1 MAKAKYFTIDKFL
14 GVNKTSTETL
24 LALGEASDMSN
35 FIITDDNKLS
45 KASGYESTF
54 TTLGAHSING
64 MWYGSLSGTYHF
76 LFSCNGFAYEH
87 DIDAGTNTSLGAIAD
102 HHTSFF
108 MSNNTVYILDGTGYF
123 KWTGTG
129 SIASVTGYIPTVYTA
144 TPPSGGGTIL
154 ESINYLIG
162 TKIIKFSG
170 NNTATVYQLPEL
182 EVTSIDTVT
191 VNGVAQVEGTHY
203 DEDLTAGTMTFVT
216 EPPLGVNNVIATWTK
231 TTSGDRA
238 IITNNDYYGGVYYA
252 RFWLFGNTN
261 YKNTRFPS
269 GVTMAGVSDPAYFPK
284 FSDSDVGEYEI
295 TDIAVQYDTQ
305 VIFTSGDS
313 SGASAWYSNEEDYT
327 DADTGAITALF
338 PVYPLNSKIGNVAKG
353 QTQIINNNPYTVHK
367 GIYEWVSTYIRS
379 EKNAIWVSERIQN
392 DIEDLDLTSA
402 ITIDWNEKGQYWFC
416 IGKKVWV
423 FNYRVNA
430 WYILEFPDTPTC
442 FVAADN
448 DLYIGTTAGEI
459 MRLDKDVVTYGGE
472 TISATWEMGFTHFG
486 ADWVRKFIQKAF
498 LTILPTTTTS
508 VDMSFETDLDNSSD
522 DFTASY
528 SLANFASWDFAGTD
542 TVPTR
547 IGFSFST
554 NYSPQPFKFKI
565 RAKKF
570 DYFKLKLANSES
582 FGCTV
587 LSITLPTRVGGEI
600 KGA

>member
-216 EPPLGVNNVIATWTK
+216 EPP
-231 TTSGDRA
+231 
-238 IITNNDYYGGVYYA
+238 
-252 RFWLFGNTN
+252 
-261 YKNTRFPS
+261 
-269 GVTMAGVSDPAYFPK
+269 
-284 FSDSDVGEYEI
+284 
-295 TDIAVQYDTQ
+295 
-305 VIFTSGDS
+305 
-313 SGASAWYSNEEDYT
+313 
-327 DADTGAITALF
+327 
-338 PVYPLNSKIGNVAKG
+338 
-353 QTQIINNNPYTVHK
+353 
-367 GIYEWVSTYIRS
+367 
-379 EKNAIWVSERIQN
+379 
-392 DIEDLDLTSA
+392 
-402 ITIDWNEKGQYWFC
+402 
-416 IGKKVWV
+416 
-423 FNYRVNA
+423 
-430 WYILEFPDTPTC
+430 
-442 FVAADN
+442 
-448 DLYIGTTAGEI
+448 
-459 MRLDKDVVTYGGE
+459 
-472 TISATWEMGFTHFG
+472 
-486 ADWVRKFIQKAF
+486 
-498 LTILPTTTTS
+498 
-508 VDMSFETDLDNSSD
+508 
-522 DFTASY
+522 
-528 SLANFASWDFAGTD
+528 
-542 TVPTR
+542 
-547 IGFSFST
+547 
-554 NYSPQPFKFKI
+554 
-565 RAKKF
+565 
-570 DYFKLKLANSES
+570 
-582 FGCTV
+582 
-587 LSITLPTRVGGEI
+587 
-600 KGA
+600 